1 MASEWKQVTFA
12 DVIELISGGTPKTNV
27 PEYWG
32 GPIPWLSVTDF
43 NTGYRWVGKA
53 EKMITDLGL
62 AESATTILNRG
73 DIIISARGTVG
84 VVAQLSKP
92 MAFNQSCYGIRGRQ
106 GIAETTFVYYALR
119 HAVSQMQQVAHG
131 GVFSTITRDTFK
143 IIELLLPTLSEQRS
157 IAHILGTLDDK
168 IELNRKMNET
178 LEAMSRVIFKAWFV
192 DFEPIRAKM
201 EGRWQRG
208 QSLPGLP
215 AHLYDLFPDRLV
227 DSELGEIPE
236 GWSAKPFSELLIESN
251 ERVGIEEAPEYSS
264 TNEGLQLRSDRFKKK
279 LSGSSSN
286 NKIIRRGYLIFGLS
300 RKILNFGIMYDPV
313 GSVSAAY
320 KVFRIIE
327 KEIDPDY
334 IGQIMRIKSNYFFNA
349 VSSSSR
355 EGQSI
360 STNAL
365 GELLIV
371 QTSPVI
377 RHAFSRITS
386 SIRAKSRA
394 LLKESENLA
403 NIRDTLLS
411 KLISGEIR
419 VRITS
424 EYSSHTF

>member
-236 GWSAKPFSELLIESN
+236 GWEIRPFAENVEIIGGGTPKTSVAEYWDGEIPWFSVVDAPFLSDVWVMNTEKKIT
-251 ERVGIEEAPEYSS
+251 EEGLKNSS
-264 TNEGLQLRSDRFKKK
+264 TKVLPI
-279 LSGSSSN
+279 GST
-286 NKIIRRGYLIFGLS
+286 I
-300 RKILNFGIMYDPV
+300 
-313 GSVSAAY
+313 VSARGT
-320 KVFRIIE
+320 VGRIALVG
-327 KEIDPDY
+327 KP
-334 IGQIMRIKSNYFFNA
+334 MAMN
-349 VSSSSR
+349 
-355 EGQSI
+355 QSC
-360 STNAL
+360 
-365 GELLIV
+365 
-371 QTSPVI
+371 
-377 RHAFSRITS
+377 
-386 SIRAKSRA
+386 
-394 LLKESENLA
+394 
-403 NIRDTLLS
+403 
-411 KLISGEIR
+411 
-419 VRITS
+419 
-424 EYSSHTF
+424 